1 MFRKS
6 GSRVKQISWILA
18 KLILEQQFKVF
29 FEKNKSGFRKRQMF
43 PYEHEMIL
51 LRLKPTEKSPVQ
63 LQLLLF
69 CILFDSKSYC
79 ADRSL

>member
-43 PYEHEMIL
+43 PY
-51 LRLKPTEKSPVQ
+51 
-63 LQLLLF
+63 
-69 CILFDSKSYC
+69 
-79 ADRSL
+79 